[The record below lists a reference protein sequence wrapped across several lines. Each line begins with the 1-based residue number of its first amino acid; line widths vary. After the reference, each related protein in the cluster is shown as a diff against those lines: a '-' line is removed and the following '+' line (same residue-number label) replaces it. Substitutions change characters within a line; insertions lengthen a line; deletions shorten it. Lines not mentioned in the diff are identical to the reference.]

1 MNETPRR
8 AWSLLGAWS
17 LVKKDFFSFCRSWV
31 GVSVLFSY
39 LLVGGIFFT
48 LFLLGYSQ
56 LSLQAAGQA
65 YEGIEGLSLTAF
77 VMGTFILNSG
87 VLFLFMA
94 PLLSM
99 RSLAEEKRVGTLE
112 LLYTYPLSD
121 FGIVLGKYL
130 ALMAELALLFLPTL
144 LYTVLIRFLGPRVD
158 GGILLAGVLG
168 FFLLGGMFLAIG
180 LFFSSLTENQI
191 LAALLTFMT
200 LLALWI
206 FEWLAGLLPQAW
218 AARLGGLSPFA
229 HFRDFPLGIVDLTD
243 VAFFISA
250 IAFFFFLTL
259 RKVEARNWKG

>member
-1 MNETPRR
+1 MK
-8 AWSLLGAWS
+8 GAWAI
-17 LVKKDFFSFCRSWV
+17 LKKDFFSFCRSWV
-31 GVSVLFSY
+31 GVFVLFSY

-56 LSLQAAGQA
+56 LSLQAAGQS
-65 YEGIEGLSLTAF
+65 YEGVEGLSLTTF
-77 VMGTFILNSG
+77 VMGAFILNSG
-87 VLFLFMA
+87 ILFLFLA

-121 FGIVLGKYL
+121 FEIVLGKYL

-144 LYTVLIRFLGPRVD
+144 LYGVLIRLLGPRVD
-158 GGILLAGVLG
+158 GGVLFSGVLG
-168 FFLLGGMFLAIG
+168 FFLLGGTFLAIG
-180 LFFSSLTENQI
+180 LFYSSTTENQI
-191 LAALLTFMT
+191 LAAILTFLT

-206 FEWLAGLLPQAW
+206 FEWVAGLLPGVW
-218 AARLGGLSPFA
+218 AGRFQGLSPFV

-250 IAFFFFLTL
+250 ILFFFFLAL
-259 RKVEARNWKG
+259 RTVEVRNWKG